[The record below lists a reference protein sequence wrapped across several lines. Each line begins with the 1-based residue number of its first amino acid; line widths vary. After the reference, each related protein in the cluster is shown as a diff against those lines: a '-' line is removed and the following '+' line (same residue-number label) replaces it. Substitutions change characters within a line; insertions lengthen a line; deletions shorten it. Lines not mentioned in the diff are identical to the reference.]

1 MIYLDNM
8 IDRLEIDL
16 ESLTSLIELS
26 KGADMDT
33 HNGYI
38 AEYDL
43 MLRIYNNIQAIMSG
57 NEIDLV
63 NLNDIDWLEG
73 SGVAHSTPTFIGGSH
88 ARETKTNRL

>member
-16 ESLTSLIELS
+16 DSLTSLIELS
-26 KGADMDT
+26 KGADINR
-33 HNGYI
+33 HNAFI

-57 NEIDLV
+57 NEIDL
-63 NLNDIDWLEG
+63 LPID
-73 SGVAHSTPTFIGGSH
+73 
-88 ARETKTNRL
+88 KD

>member
-16 ESLTSLIELS
+16 DSLTSLIELS

-33 HNGYI
+33 HNGFI

-63 NLNDIDWLEG
+63 NLNDID
-73 SGVAHSTPTFIGGSH
+73 
-88 ARETKTNRL
+88 

>member
-16 ESLTSLIELS
+16 DSLTSLIELS
-26 KGADMDT
+26 KGADMET
-33 HNGYI
+33 HNAFI

-57 NEIDLV
+57 NENDLV
-63 NLNDIDWLEG
+63 NLNDMD
-73 SGVAHSTPTFIGGSH
+73 
-88 ARETKTNRL
+88 

>member
-16 ESLTSLIELS
+16 DSLSSLIELS
-26 KGADMDT
+26 KGADIKI
-33 HNGYI
+33 HNAYI

-43 MLRIYNNIQAIMSG
+43 MLRIHQNIQAIMSG

-63 NLNDIDWLEG
+63 NLNDI
-73 SGVAHSTPTFIGGSH
+73 
-88 ARETKTNRL
+88 N